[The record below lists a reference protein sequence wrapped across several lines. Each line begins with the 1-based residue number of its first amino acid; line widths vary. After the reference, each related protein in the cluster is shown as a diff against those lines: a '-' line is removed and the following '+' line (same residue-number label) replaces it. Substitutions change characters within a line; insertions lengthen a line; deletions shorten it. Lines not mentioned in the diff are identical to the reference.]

1 MSNNRL
7 NLENQEEK
15 IRLLE
20 EKLKEK
26 EEQIREQEKKIGCLR
41 DEMVMLKKQNMQMA
55 ISGGSEV
62 CKAAFL
68 MCRKEYSC
76 LTSGKI
82 NTKILIGE

>member
-7 NLENQEEK
+7 SLENQEEK

-26 EEQIREQEKKIGCLR
+26 EGCLR

-62 CKAAFL
+62 CKAAF
-68 MCRKEYSC
+68 
-76 LTSGKI
+76 
-82 NTKILIGE
+82 

>member
-20 EKLKEK
+20 EKLKEQ

-62 CKAAFL
+62 CKAAF
-68 MCRKEYSC
+68 
-76 LTSGKI
+76 
-82 NTKILIGE
+82 